1 MGKRTIL
8 LLVLFLALIFVYW
21 LARSREP
28 VVKEDRPFIEVD
40 SAAVNRLAIVYGR
53 DSVSLGRRDDG
64 WWVEYPIQYP
74 AIQRMVGDA
83 VGKLGGMNIESLI
96 TDSPE
101 NFAKYEVD
109 EVGVRVH
116 VFQEK
121 AAKPVGFIVGK
132 NASDYQHTYLRRI
145 GENDVWLVKGSYRSA
160 VAKSLKDWR
169 DRTIT
174 DLPMDSVKRV
184 EIVYPKETITLA
196 WEDSVWKVRA
206 AGKSFEGD
214 KPLVDRLLRL
224 LCKLSTVDFLD
235 TLGTVSF
242 ASPEAIIRAQLAG
255 HEPLEVKLVPLD
267 ESAEKYV
274 LEKTGTRTHFIIYK
288 ATATTLMKRAED
300 FRSEAKAKKEEML
313 KKK

>member
-8 LLVLFLALIFVYW
+8 LLALFVLLVLVYW

-28 VVKEDRPFIEVD
+28 VVKKDRPFVEVD

-53 DSVSLGRRDDG
+53 DSVALGRRDDG

-74 AIQRMVGDA
+74 ATQKTVCDA

-101 NFAKYEVD
+101 NFPKYEVD

-145 GENDVWLVKGSYRSA
+145 GENDVWLVKGSYRNVFS
-160 VAKSLKDWR
+160 KGLKDWR

-174 DLPMDSVKRV
+174 DLPMDSATRV
-184 EIVYPKETITLA
+184 ELIYPKETITLA
-196 WEDSVWKVRA
+196 WEDSVWKVQ
-206 AGKSFEGD
+206 AGAKSFEGE

-224 LCKLSTVDFLD
+224 LCKLNTVEFLD
-235 TLGTVSF
+235 TVGTVSF
-242 ASPEAIIRAQLAG
+242 ASPELVIRAQITG
-255 HEPLEVKLVPLD
+255 YEPLEVKLVPLD
-267 ESAEKYV
+267 ESGEKYV

-288 ATATTLMKRAED
+288 ATATTLMKKAED
-300 FRSEAKAKKEEML
+300 FRSESKAKKEEML
-313 KKK
+313 NKK

>member
-8 LLVLFLALIFVYW
+8 LLALFVLLVLVYW

-28 VVKEDRPFIEVD
+28 VVKKDRPFVEVD
-40 SAAVNRLAIVYGR
+40 SAAVNRLAVVYGR
-53 DSVSLGRRDDG
+53 DSVAMGRRDDG

-74 AIQRMVGDA
+74 ASQRIVGEV

-116 VFQEK
+116 VFREK
-121 AAKPVGFIVGK
+121 AAKSVGFIVGK
-132 NASDYQHTYLRRI
+132 NASDYQHTYMRRI
-145 GENDVWLVKGSYRSA
+145 GEDDVWLVKGSYRSA

-169 DRTIT
+169 DRSIT
-174 DLPMDSVKRV
+174 DLPMDSARQV
-184 EIVYPKETITLA
+184 ELIYPKETITLA
-196 WEDSVWKVRA
+196 WEDSVWKVRV
-206 AGKSFEGD
+206 AGKSFEGE

-235 TLGTVSF
+235 TLGAVSF

-255 HEPLEVKLVPLD
+255 HEPLEVKLVALD
-267 ESAEKYV
+267 ASGEKYV
-274 LEKTGTRTHFIIYK
+274 LEKTGAQTHFIIYK
-288 ATATTLMKRAED
+288 ATATTLMKKAED
-300 FRSEAKAKKEEML
+300 FRSESKAKKEEML
-313 KKK
+313 KKN